1 MPKVSEA
8 HLEARRRQIL
18 DAAAKCFARE
28 GFHRTSMQ
36 DIVRESGISAGL
48 VYRYFTGKDDV
59 IAAIVDEWH
68 DQRESI
74 KDVETYLKYLRSVGE
89 PDQASRNRLGVQ
101 VWAEA
106 LRNPSI
112 LELSLRNVDDPRKA
126 AAGLLSDLPDPDA
139 MARVL
144 IAIYQGLVL
153 QTAWDETVDNEAFVR
168 AAGLLLSAET
178 EQTGQ
183 AGQTER

>member
-8 HLEARRRQIL
+8 HLQARRRQIL
-18 DAAAKCFARE
+18 DAAARCFARE

-36 DIVRESGISAGL
+36 DIVRESEISAGL

-74 KDVETYLKYLRSVGE
+74 KDVEGYLGYLRSVGD
-89 PDQASRNRLGVQ
+89 PDQATRNRLGVQ

-106 LRNPSI
+106 LRNPAI
-112 LELSLRNVDDPRKA
+112 LALSRRNVDDPRA
-126 AAGLLSDLPDPDA
+126 AAAELLSDAPEPDA
-139 MARVL
+139 TARVL

-153 QTAWDETVDNEAFVR
+153 QTAWDETTDNEAFVR
-168 AAGLLLSAET
+168 AVRLLLSAT
-178 EQTGQ
+178 MKP
-183 AGQTER
+183 